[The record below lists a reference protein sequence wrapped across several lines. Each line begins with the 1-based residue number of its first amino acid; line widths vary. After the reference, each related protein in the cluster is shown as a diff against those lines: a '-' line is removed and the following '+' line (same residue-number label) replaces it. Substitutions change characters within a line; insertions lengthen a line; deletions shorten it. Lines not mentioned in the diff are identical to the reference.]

1 MTIGNL
7 TALRQRTRI
16 SFAIADLALLFTDII
31 YSLLYNCIA
40 LTDSVT
46 TIFDLGLFI
55 PSDFRYFTTSSCL
68 YTMYMREEKES
79 NVRLQ
84 EV

>member
-46 TIFDLGLFI
+46 TIFYLGLFI
-55 PSDFRYFTTSSCL
+55 PSDFRYFTTWSYRRVC
-68 YTMYMREEKES
+68 TQCTCEKKKK
-79 NVRLQ
+79 VM
-84 EV
+84 